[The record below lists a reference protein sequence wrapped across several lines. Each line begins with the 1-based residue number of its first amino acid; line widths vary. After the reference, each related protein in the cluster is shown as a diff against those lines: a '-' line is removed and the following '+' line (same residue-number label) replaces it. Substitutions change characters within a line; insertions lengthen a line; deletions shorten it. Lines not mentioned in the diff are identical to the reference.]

1 MNDKNLKMDCILE
14 VLFPNRDHLQYA
26 RRIVLAET
34 EISFLACFSSKV
46 SMPSQGSQHNSSGG
60 QNCLSG
66 PLPLW
71 DRPAATGSQDSIS
84 SYAVPVP

>member
-1 MNDKNLKMDCILE
+1 MNDKILKMNCILE
-14 VLFPNRDHLQYA
+14 VLFSTGDRMQYV

-66 PLPLW
+66 PLPL
-71 DRPAATGSQDSIS
+71 
-84 SYAVPVP
+84 